1 MSGTHADTYMCLP
14 MAYLKSMLFLKPTV
28 AIQEVVVFRFA
39 PNVCRSPPPQDCSP
53 SIPACSWLYVVL
65 MSSRC
70 VMHLRLLLKC
80 RSKFARV
87 VKGVDLRSTAGN
99 CAWVRTPQLT
109 FRGIAWFATLPNDT
123 SEAGALQKQPC
134 DLQLRLLKTSSQTAP
149 RTRPPRQESGILLL
163 KF

>member
-1 MSGTHADTYMCLP
+1 MTSRAEGRQFDPGQVYSMKQILRYDTRC
-14 MAYLKSMLFLKPTV
+14 S
-28 AIQEVVVFRFA
+28 FA
-39 PNVCRSPPPQDCSP
+39 LEIIRHRTQLIHHEQASCFHITDLA
-53 SIPACSWLYVVL
+53 SISQ
-65 MSSRC
+65 
-70 VMHLRLLLKC
+70 
-80 RSKFARV
+80 FARV

-109 FRGIAWFATLPNDT
+109 FRGIAWFATLPTDT
-123 SEAGALQKQPC
+123 SEAGALQKQPR